1 METIKEYATR
11 KGVTA
16 QSVYKRINSKKLK
29 DRLKGHVVEEY
40 GVKCLDD
47 IAVAILD
54 ETKSL
59 SHNTL
64 SIVKNNESLEE
75 LNKLKDEN
83 ARLKDE
89 LIAKQNKYENVLE
102 QLLMAQNQIAEK
114 EKQLLE
120 YKNKESKAPE
130 KEELQENKEIVP
142 EPTRENWFK
151 RLFKKK
157 WNEVG
162 EIKPYFFISGEHT
175 NNTQTTSKQQTN
187 NKPTF
192 KPLTTYGYKGL

>member
-1 METIKEYATR
+1 MFSYRIFEKRDIKMETIKEYATR

-54 ETKSL
+54 ETKNP

-64 SIVKNNESLEE
+64 SIVKNNENLEE

-102 QLLMAQNQIAEK
+102 QLLIAQKQLAEK

-120 YKNKESKAPE
+120 YKNKENKAPE
-130 KEELQENKEIVP
+130 QEEPQENKEITP

-157 WNEVG
+157 
-162 EIKPYFFISGEHT
+162 
-175 NNTQTTSKQQTN
+175 
-187 NKPTF
+187 
-192 KPLTTYGYKGL
+192 